1 METQLI
7 GLLEEFSVD
16 DKQSSDSNVNFG
28 RHQILDFVRDLVE
41 KSQQNYLSKDV
52 FILFSEN
59 IWGAVSS
66 VRLLSDWLFD

>member
-59 IWGAVSS
+59 IRGAVSS